1 MGHFR
6 QIDTPHE
13 LVACP
18 LYLHSLLN
26 LCVAAKRRWS
36 ADIVAKAPNSPVLIF
51 LLQSEVN
58 ALAARY
64 LENHSVAAETFGLLR
79 VLPGRCINSE
89 VQSIVNS
96 DPTLIS
102 TRRSKPH
109 AEKCRQ

>member
-1 MGHFR
+1 MHHSAPVRSEMGHFR

-36 ADIVAKAPNSPVLIF
+36 ADIVAKAPNFPVLIF

-64 LENHSVAAETFGLLR
+64 LKNSSSAAETFGLLSMLR
-79 VLPGRCINSE
+79 AL
-89 VQSIVNS
+89 
-96 DPTLIS
+96 
-102 TRRSKPH
+102 H
-109 AEKCRQ
+109 